1 MNAEAEDI
9 NERLVV
15 YAGRWNAKDL
25 EALMTLYAQGAV
37 MLSPDR
43 GVALGRAAIRAVLAE
58 GLPRGP
64 VELVFE
70 PLQSAGSGNLA
81 YSTGR
86 YSGVLLEV
94 DGRRVPRHGQY
105 VMIFRRD
112 TSGLWR
118 TVVDAFSTTS
128 D

>member
-64 VELVFE
+64 GIFDWAVQRSSARSGRKASSSPRPVCHD
-70 PLQSAGSGNLA
+70 LQA
-81 YSTGR
+81 
-86 YSGVLLEV
+86 
-94 DGRRVPRHGQY
+94 
-105 VMIFRRD
+105 
-112 TSGLWR
+112 
-118 TVVDAFSTTS
+118 
-128 D
+128 